1 MKCLQ
6 CAFMCSRHRTKKSEE
21 VGDGVAEDEEVRI
34 MSSRFHLPTTL
45 ISEFSVR
52 PRSLRQPTLRIP
64 GMRRYAG

>member
-1 MKCLQ
+1 MALP
-6 CAFMCSRHRTKKSEE
+6 RRLI
-21 VGDGVAEDEEVRI
+21 RI